1 MTDPILGIDLGTTNS
16 LVGVVDSG
24 FPILLADPEGSR
36 LTPSAVCYGADGSV
50 TVGAAALRQRALQP
64 DRVVTSVKRLIG
76 RREGESEW
84 KPVYDLRALG
94 KTPVDV
100 SADILRHLKQI
111 AEQALELPV
120 SRAVITVPAYFND
133 AQRNA
138 TKRAGELAGLVVE
151 RILSEPTAA
160 ALAYGLDKLEE
171 HRKIAVFDLGGGTF
185 DISILEMRDGVFQVL
200 ATAGDTQLGGDD
212 IDRALAEWILERSA
226 AERMRDDCASS
237 PKGEAGQAESNTPV
251 RNDAASQRT
260 GVSALPSMQ
269 RTRLIVAAE
278 DAKKKLSTDESTV
291 IDLPFFEGQSHLSVL
306 AARVDLET
314 IALPIIDRTRKHCLR
329 AMSDAR
335 VKAADLDEIILVG
348 GGTRMPL
355 VRQLAREIFG
365 KEPNIS
371 QNPDEAIALGAVI
384 QSGILSGTLRNVVL
398 LDVTPLS
405 LGIETFGGL
414 MNVIIPRNSTI
425 PCKAG
430 EMFTNAVTNQA
441 EMLIRVLQGER
452 ELAKD
457 NWELGRIA
465 VPFPQGPK
473 GSARVGVQF
482 SLDAN
487 GILQVLARDTATS
500 TDSVLEIQS
509 AAVDVDD
516 MRVEQMISESV
527 DFAFE
532 DVNERIWTEA
542 RLKGEELLSA
552 VDDALAQCADLV
564 GESDKEA
571 ILHRAAGVRS
581 VLQAEPH
588 DARALKAANQA
599 LDEATQS
606 LAVMLIERAMEQALD
621 RKLS

>member
-24 FPILLADPEGSR
+24 FPILLADAEGSR
-36 LTPSAVCYGADGSV
+36 LTPSAVCYDADGSV

-84 KPVYDLRALG
+84 RPEYDLHVLG
-94 KTPVDV
+94 KTPVEV
-100 SADILRHLKQI
+100 SADILRRLKQI
-111 AEQALELPV
+111 SAQALELPV

-171 HRKIAVFDLGGGTF
+171 HRKIAVFDFGGGTF

-212 IDRALAEWILERSA
+212 IDRALAEWILRSA

-237 PKGEAGQAESNTPV
+237 RKGEAGQAESNTPV
-251 RNDAASQRT
+251 RSDAATPRAEVSTLLPQQR
-260 GVSALPSMQ
+260 A
-269 RTRLIVAAE
+269 RLITVAE
-278 DAKKKLSTDESTV
+278 EAKKKLSTEETV
-291 IDLPFFEGQSHLSVL
+291 AVELPFFHGPHSLEVQMTRATLESV
-306 AARVDLET
+306 AS
-314 IALPIIDRTRKHCLR
+314 PIIERTRKHCLR
-329 AMSDAR
+329 ALSDAR
-335 VKAADLDEIILVG
+335 VKPEDLDEIILVG
-348 GGTRMPL
+348 GSTRMPQ
-355 VRQLAREIFG
+355 VRRLARDIFG
-365 KEPNIS
+365 KEPNVS

-430 EMFTNAVTNQA
+430 EMFTNAVTNQS

-500 TDSVLEIQS
+500 TDTILEIQS

-516 MRVEQMISESV
+516 ARVEQMISESV

-542 RLKGEELLSA
+542 KLKSEELLAA

-564 GESDKEA
+564 AERDKEA
-571 ILHRAAGVRS
+571 ILQRAAGLREV
-581 VLQAEPH
+581 VQAEPH

-599 LDEATQS
+599 LDDATQS

-621 RKLS
+621 RKLG